1 MADKTASK
9 PKVEDAKGKV
19 YLHFGTENNF
29 NTWRL
34 HQIDKCS
41 IEFGFQ
47 ANVMKNNE
55 RYLPRG
61 VVAADYT
68 PAVIAGEPAITAV
81 SLAAL
86 RLEAEK
92 LRNKELHNLK
102 TSMPKFY
109 ATLWESLS
117 IESREEVMQHTR
129 FLEADVSQDPNILW
143 VIIRETHLTAIHG
156 VGLGP
161 LELVQMKNKFGQ
173 LRQKPGVS
181 IGEYKKDFDVQYEAL
196 LGAGVTATAQPELAM
211 LFLSKLD
218 PLRYAAML
226 AQLTNDATLGR
237 AFPPTL
243 HAAWSVSSGW
253 KTANVKTSGS
263 SDLQS
268 VFVLADDFTAG
279 PTSSKSA
286 TSGQQTKQ
294 AGRFTPGNKKQPLQ
308 STIAQPAR
316 KPSNVTT
323 AETRTCRGCL
333 VKGHIYRNCPDNPQR
348 SPTPETKVMIARGED
363 DAADEDIFDSPPTF
377 IINETSSQESSSI
390 FFTAT
395 EVLLDNQAGRSI
407 FKNKDLLSDVTSV
420 KPFYI
425 GGIDGDS
432 RGLCIQEDG
441 DFNDL
446 GRVGLAT
453 RAAANILSKTRL
465 IDAGNTVTYDAHAD
479 VYHLHGPDR
488 QYVFSRKL
496 NSNGSRSSH
505 YACDMAIP
513 AHTDTLIATVA
524 DNMRQYTKREVNQ
537 ATNARELMARLAH
550 ASSQGTIGML
560 DTGLVNCDVTKQ
572 DVRNADAIFG
582 SSVAAM
588 KGKTHKLTSIPA
600 SPVVA
605 PRVTQVQQI
614 LVVDIFFVKSLPFL
628 LGELIPL
635 GLALCVPLKNRSA
648 AIVANGIRSFINT
661 AKSRDFDCVLLRT
674 DGESAIALMKDE
686 LGGLGVVVDTC
697 GPGQHVPVIERKIQD
712 VKTRVRAHVNTLP
725 YVMTKLLLTMC
736 VLFCISRLNMQPSR
750 TSTSSISPV
759 EQFTGR
765 KIDAAKDLRVQF
777 GDYLQATVPDPDN
790 SMRSRTQGCI
800 ALLPTGN
807 LTGSVKM
814 LCLATDRTITR
825 DQFKVLPMPDLVIQ
839 HITAI
844 AASEGYTRDTTLDLR
859 PSVEPDHEHDMQ
871 HLAPLPDMIDIDGR
885 SGTVQLADHSA
896 IAPDEGVDDNDRVAA
911 DLLDLHEVSNMPN
924 NETIEHEQVRDD
936 GRPSQTT
943 EVTEPVPIQTDYL
956 PAQRRGRGLDSLQ
969 SLQRHNEPSIVLHT
983 ATDAV
988 IARLDQSEKY
998 SAFTISVRAA
1008 LRDRRDEAT
1017 PVIMAELK
1025 QMLDKHVWH
1034 GVHTSSL
1041 THKQRSAI
1049 IRSSMF
1055 LKDKYLAS
1063 GAFERFKARLVAGGN
1078 QQDRGLYDDL
1088 SSPTVATSSVFTIAA
1103 IAAAEGR
1110 KVIAIDIGGAFLN
1123 ADMSPTGIEVHMR
1136 LDRVMSTMLVQL
1148 DPSYEKFRD
1157 VNDTVVVRLDKALY
1171 GCVEASL
1178 LWYKDLKSKL
1188 ITDGFVENPYDRCL
1202 FNKIGSSGKQISI
1215 VLHVDDL
1222 MVTSESQ
1229 TDLDD
1234 FGLYLKSVYPE
1245 TRTNSGNVL
1254 DYVGMTFD
1262 FTAIGQVS
1270 VTMHKCVDDILS
1282 GCGVETTKATP
1293 GASVLFD
1300 IRDAPKVPE
1309 SEAKWFHTHVA
1320 KILYLAKRV
1329 RPECLTAVAF
1339 LSTRVASPDIDDMAK
1354 LRRLLGYIRHTR
1366 TRGIVLKVGPSMVVK
1381 VYIDAAYGVH
1391 QDTGKSHTGCAV
1403 VLGEAGPIF
1412 SKSAKQKIVTKS
1424 STEAE
1429 LVGLSDTASQA
1440 IHLRNLI
1447 IAQGYELGPAVIYQD
1462 NLSCM
1467 ALIKRGGPGSERS
1480 RHIHIRYFWLTEKV
1494 AEGEVVLQ
1502 HLGTENMFANIL
1514 TKPVQGA
1521 QFERERHGLT
1531 NWKA

>member
-1 MADKTASK
+1 MAERGISK
-9 PKVEDAKGKV
+9 AKAEVAKSQL
-19 YLHFGTENNF
+19 YLQFGMTNNF

-34 HQIDKCS
+34 HQIDRCS

-47 ANVMKNNE
+47 ANVLKNNVQ
-55 RYLPRG
+55 YVPPG
-61 VVAADYT
+61 VVASDYT
-68 PAVIAGEPAITAV
+68 PEVVEGEPALTAA
-81 SLAAL
+81 SLVTL

-92 LRNKELHNLK
+92 QRNKEIHMLK
-102 TSMPKFY
+102 LSMPKFF

-117 IESREEVMQHTR
+117 IESREEVSQHTG
-129 FLEADVSQDPNILW
+129 FLEADMNQDPNMLW
-143 VIIRETHLTAIHG
+143 TIIRETHLTAIHG

-161 LELVQMKNKFGQ
+161 LEIVQMKNKFNQ
-173 LRQKPGVS
+173 LRQKPGTS
-181 IGEYKKDFDVQYEAL
+181 IGEFKKEFDVQYEAIC
-196 LGAGVTATAQPELAM
+196 GAGVPATAAPELAM

-218 PLRYAAML
+218 PHRYAAML

-237 AFPPTL
+237 AFPQTL
-243 HAAWSVSSGW
+243 HAAWSVASGW
-253 KTANVKTSGS
+253 KTASTKIAGG

-268 VFVLADDFTAG
+268 VFVLADDITASPTQSKPATAG
-279 PTSSKSA
+279 
-286 TSGQQTKQ
+286 QR
-294 AGRFTPGNKKQPLQ
+294 RFNKKQPPQ
-308 STIAQPAR
+308 AARQPTNA
-316 KPSNVTT
+316 TT

-333 VKGHIYRNCPDNPQR
+333 MKGHIYRDCPDNTQR
-348 SPTPETKVMIARGED
+348 SPTLDTKVMIATGED
-363 DAADEDIFDSPPTF
+363 DAADEDFYDSPPTF
-377 IINETSSQESSSI
+377 VINETSKQEPSSV

-432 RGLCIQEDG
+432 RGLCIQQDG
-441 DFNDL
+441 DFEDL

-453 RAAANILSKTRL
+453 SAAANILSKTRL

-479 VYHLHGPDR
+479 VYHLHGSER
-488 QYVFSRKL
+488 SYVFSRKL

-505 YACDMAIP
+505 YACDMARP
-513 AHTDTLIATVA
+513 AHTDILIATVA
-524 DNMRQYTKREVNQ
+524 DNMRQYTKREVHQ

-582 SSVAAM
+582 SSIAAL
-588 KGKTHKLTSIPA
+588 KGKTHKLTSLPA
-600 SPVVA
+600 SAVVA

-614 LVVDIFFVKSLPFL
+614 LAVDIFFVKSLPFL

-635 GLALCVPLKNRSA
+635 GLALCIPLKNRSA

-661 AKSRDFDCVLLRT
+661 AKSRDFDCVQLRT
-674 DGESAIALMKDE
+674 DGESAIALMRDE

-712 VKTRVRAHVNTLP
+712 VKTRVRAHVNSLP
-725 YVMTKLLLTMC
+725 YVMSRLLLTMC

-750 TSTSSISPV
+750 TSTSNISPV

-765 KIDAAKDLRVQF
+765 KVDAAKDLRVQF

-807 LTGSVKM
+807 LTGSVRM
-814 LCLATDRTITR
+814 LCLATNRTITR

-844 AASEGYTRDTTLDLR
+844 AASEGYTRDTNLDLG
-859 PSVEPDHEHDMQ
+859 PSVEPDHDHDMQ
-871 HLAPLPDMIDIDGR
+871 QLAPLPDMIAIDGR

-896 IAPDEGVDDNDRVAA
+896 IAPDEGVNDNDRVDA
-911 DLLDLHEVSNMPN
+911 DFHEVTNVPN
-924 NETIEHEQVRDD
+924 NETTEHEQARDD
-936 GRPSQTT
+936 GSLRRTT
-943 EVTEPVPIQTDYL
+943 GVTEPMPIQTDYL

-983 ATDAV
+983 ATDAL
-988 IARLDQSEKY
+988 IARLDQQDKY

-1025 QMLDKHVWH
+1025 QMLDKGVWH
-1034 GVHTSSL
+1034 GVYTSSL
-1041 THKQRSAI
+1041 TKKQRSAI

-1063 GAFERFKARLVAGGN
+1063 GAFERFKARLVAGGD
-1078 QQDRGLYDDL
+1078 QQDKGLYDDL
-1088 SSPTVATSSVFTIAA
+1088 SSPTVATSSVLTIAA
-1103 IAAAEGR
+1103 IAAKEGR

-1123 ADMSPTGIEVHMR
+1123 ADMSPTGIDVHMR
-1136 LDRVMSTMLVQL
+1136 LDSVMSSMLIQL

-1157 VNDTVVVRLDKALY
+1157 RNNTVVVRLDKALY

-1188 ITDGFVENPYDRCL
+1188 VANGFVENPYDRCL

-1245 TRTNSGNVL
+1245 TRTNSGAIL

-1262 FTAIGQVS
+1262 FTIPGQVCI
-1270 VTMHKCVDDILS
+1270 TMLKCVDDILS
-1282 GCGVETTKATP
+1282 GCGVDTTKVTP

-1300 IRDAPKVPE
+1300 VRDAPKATQQ
-1309 SEAKWFHTHVA
+1309 EAKWFHTHVA

-1339 LSTRVASPDIDDMAK
+1339 LSTRVAAPDIDDLAK
-1354 LRRLLGYIRHTR
+1354 LRRLLGYIRLTR
-1366 TRGIVLKVGPSMVVK
+1366 ARGIVLRIGTTIAVK
-1381 VYIDAAYGVH
+1381 AYIDAAYGVH
-1391 QDTGKSHTGCAV
+1391 QDSGRSHTGCVV
-1403 VLGEAGPIF
+1403 VLGDAGPTF
-1412 SKSAKQKIVTKS
+1412 AKSAKQKIVTKS

-1447 IAQGYELGPAVIYQD
+1447 IAQGYDLGPAVIYQD

-1480 RHIHIRYFWLTEKV
+1480 RHIHIRHFWLSEK
-1494 AEGEVVLQ
+1494 ATEGEVELQ
-1502 HLGTENMFANIL
+1502 HLGTEDMFANIL

-1521 QFERERHGLT
+1521 QFERERLGLT
-1531 NWKA
+1531 NYEA